1 MTSLEDLMEHAKK
14 ALQRLRAANEADAS
28 QAARDFSVAI
38 GDIGRHIYLAPG
50 DADKVR
56 ALVAD
61 TADAVLRSSVI
72 GRMLG
77 SVVDAAEPFN
87 AEPDLYVKA
96 LNMRSDLE
104 FFRDLYRDSA
114 AREWVEAIDI
124 EDTDAALERL
134 APHYY
139 IAGAPVDIPPHHI
152 WWQRHAKV
160 PPPASRRSTP

>member
-1 MTSLEDLMEHAKK
+1 MTLLEDLMQHAKK
-14 ALQRLRAANEADAS
+14 ALQRLHAASEADAS
-28 QAARDFSVAI
+28 QGARDFSVAI
-38 GDIGRHIYLAPG
+38 GDIGRRIYLVPG
-50 DADKVR
+50 NVDKVR
-56 ALVAD
+56 AFVAD
-61 TADAVLRSSVI
+61 TADAVIRSSVI
-72 GRMLG
+72 DRMLG

-87 AEPDLYVKA
+87 GEPDLYVKA

-139 IAGAPVDIPPHHI
+139 IAETPSDIPPHHV
-152 WWQRHAKV
+152 WWQRHAKA
-160 PPPASRRSTP
+160 PPPAR